1 MFPRETC
8 ICYRDFAIISAMKK
22 PPQLRGIYKN
32 GRYYWFSRM
41 ITGKRNCVSLETE
54 DLSEAIRRAQDL
66 RDHPILESGD
76 LLVHA
81 VVRYV
86 RECVQSGDWSLA
98 TERSKGYF
106 ICKWAKEMGARLTPR
121 QVTTEDLK
129 RWHTKRRDK
138 VAESTAFGNLMTIQG
153 FFHWAKEARLCAS
166 NPVLALTNR
175 KSNSRIRPPAP
186 AARKDFCI
194 PALRDKL
201 IAEAPR
207 QDLAFILHCG
217 FHAGLRFNEIVEAK
231 GFWFDLD
238 GGHLHLRKHAGIRF
252 KDREERTIPLTA
264 QFRDFLIEYG
274 MPDNPNDYMLHPDIP
289 TRTGRKGNIYRW
301 DFGYPFEK
309 YMSEQGCPWVTPHI
323 MRHTFASLLAS
334 AGVSIFKVAKW
345 LGDDVRVAERHYAKL
360 LPNDP
365 EIEKAFQLPPSRNQ
379 HPLRKPAATL
389 QGNRRSQ
396 IA

>member
-1 MFPRETC
+1 
-8 ICYRDFAIISAMKK
+8 MKK

-41 ITGKRNCVSLETE
+41 ITGKRNAVSLETE

-129 RWHTKRRDK
+129 RWHAKRRDK

-252 KDREERTIPLTA
+252 KDREERTIPTVLSCWSVFVA
-264 QFRDFLIEYG
+264 
-274 MPDNPNDYMLHPDIP
+274 
-289 TRTGRKGNIYRW
+289 
-301 DFGYPFEK
+301 
-309 YMSEQGCPWVTPHI
+309 WVT
-323 MRHTFASLLAS
+323 
-334 AGVSIFKVAKW
+334 W
-345 LGDDVRVAERHYAKL
+345 
-360 LPNDP
+360 
-365 EIEKAFQLPPSRNQ
+365 
-379 HPLRKPAATL
+379 
-389 QGNRRSQ
+389 Q
-396 IA
+396 IAFRSVDRAADERLSQWFEALSDREKWYATQATYALMLALFIVALKLIPL